1 LIEVEQFFTTEVL
14 SALLTLTFLEIV
26 LGIDNILFVSII
38 AGKLPESKQKKAI
51 GIGLAMAMILRL
63 VLLLGISFLMRMQ
76 QVWLKIDNE
85 FIHTEISGQAIIL
98 FLGGLFLLYKSTK
111 EIYEKVEHDSQ
122 KPITANGQST
132 IAQAIL
138 QITLINLVFST
149 DSILTALGMSNG
161 LPYAGLVM
169 GTAIVISVLI
179 MMLFAH
185 PVGEFVSRHPSLQV
199 LGLSFL
205 LLIGFMLVAEAA
217 HLSHTEILNRSVGSI
232 PKGYLYFAIAFSLGV
247 EFINM
252 KMRKKQKPL

>member
-1 LIEVEQFFTTEVL
+1 MESFFTTEII

-38 AGKLPESKQKKAI
+38 AGKLSTKDQKRAT

-63 VLLLGISFLMRMQ
+63 ILLLGISVLMSLQ
-76 QVWLKIDNE
+76 STWIILDNR
-85 FIHTEISGQAIIL
+85 FIHADISGQSIIL

-111 EIYEKVEHDSQ
+111 EIYEKVELKVDEKNQ
-122 KPITANGQST
+122 PQGQSSLT
-132 IAQAIL
+132 NAIV
-138 QITLINLVFST
+138 QITLINLVFSL
-149 DSILTALGMSNG
+149 DSILTAMGMSNG
-161 LPYAGLVM
+161 LPYAGVVM
-169 GTAIVISVLI
+169 GIAIVISILI

-185 PVGEFVSRHPSLQV
+185 PVGNFVNQHPSLQV

-205 LLIGFMLVAEAA
+205 LLIGFMLLAEAA
-217 HLSHTEILNRSVGSI
+217 HLSHAEILGQTVGSI

-252 KMRKKQKPL
+252 KVRRKPKQS

>member
-1 LIEVEQFFTTEVL
+1 MESFFNTEVL

-38 AGKLPESKQKKAI
+38 AGKLSPKDQKKGI

-63 VLLLGISFLMRMQ
+63 ILLLGISVLMSMQ
-76 QVWLKIDNE
+76 STWIKLDNS
-85 FIHTEISGQAIIL
+85 FIYANISGQAVIL

-111 EIYEKVEHDSQ
+111 EIYEKVELKVDEKNHLQ
-122 KPITANGQST
+122 GQSSLT
-132 IAQAIL
+132 KAIV
-138 QITLINLVFST
+138 QITLINLVFSV

-161 LPYAGLVM
+161 IPYAGMVM
-169 GTAIVISVLI
+169 GIAIVISVLI

-185 PVGEFVSRHPSLQV
+185 PVGNFVNQHPSLQV

-205 LLIGFMLVAEAA
+205 LLIGFMLLAEAA
-217 HLSHTEILNRSVGSI
+217 HISSTQILSQEVGSI

-252 KMRKKQKPL
+252 KLRKKPKQ

>member
-1 LIEVEQFFTTEVL
+1 MESFFTTEIL

-38 AGKLPESKQKKAI
+38 AGKLTPKDQKRATR
-51 GIGLAMAMILRL
+51 IGLIMAMILRL
-63 VLLLGISFLMRMQ
+63 VLLLGISVLMRMQ
-76 QVWLKIDNE
+76 APWLKLDND

-98 FLGGLFLLYKSTK
+98 FLGGMFLLYKSTK
-111 EIYEKVEHDSQ
+111 EIYDKVELSDEKKNQ
-122 KPITANGQST
+122 IVGQSSMT
-132 IAQAIL
+132 KAII
-138 QITLINLVFST
+138 QITLINLVFSV

-169 GTAIVISVLI
+169 GIAIVISVLI
-179 MMLFAH
+179 MMIFAH
-185 PVGEFVSRHPSLQV
+185 PVGNFVNQHPSLQV

-205 LLIGFMLVAEAA
+205 LLIGFMLLAEAA
-217 HLSHTEILNRSVGSI
+217 HLSHTQILGQEVGSI

-252 KMRKKQKPL
+252 KVRGKSKKS

>member
-1 LIEVEQFFTTEVL
+1 MESFFTTEII

-38 AGKLPESKQKKAI
+38 AGKLSTKDQKRAT

-63 VLLLGISFLMRMQ
+63 ILLLGISVLMSLQ
-76 QVWLKIDNE
+76 STWIILDNR
-85 FIHTEISGQAIIL
+85 FIHADISGQSIIL

-111 EIYEKVEHDSQ
+111 EIYEKVELKVDEKNQ
-122 KPITANGQST
+122 PQGQSSLT
-132 IAQAIL
+132 KAIV
-138 QITLINLVFST
+138 QITLINFVFSL
-149 DSILTALGMSNG
+149 DSILTAMGMSNG
-161 LPYAGLVM
+161 LPYAGMVM
-169 GTAIVISVLI
+169 GIAIVISILI

-185 PVGEFVSRHPSLQV
+185 PVGNFVNQHPSLQV

-205 LLIGFMLVAEAA
+205 LLIGFMLLAEAA
-217 HLSHTEILNRSVGSI
+217 HLSHAEILGQTVGSI

-252 KMRKKQKPL
+252 KVRRKPKQS

>member
-1 LIEVEQFFTTEVL
+1 MESFFTTEIL

-38 AGKLPESKQKKAI
+38 AGKLTPKDQKRATR
-51 GIGLAMAMILRL
+51 IGLIMAMILRL
-63 VLLLGISFLMRMQ
+63 VLLLGISVLMRMQ
-76 QVWLKIDNE
+76 APWLKLDND

-98 FLGGLFLLYKSTK
+98 FLGGMFLLYKSTK
-111 EIYEKVEHDSQ
+111 EIYDKVELSDEKKNQ
-122 KPITANGQST
+122 IVGQSSMT
-132 IAQAIL
+132 KAII
-138 QITLINLVFST
+138 QITLINLVFSV

-169 GTAIVISVLI
+169 GIAIVISVLI
-179 MMLFAH
+179 MMIFAH
-185 PVGEFVSRHPSLQV
+185 PVGNFVNQHPSLQV

-205 LLIGFMLVAEAA
+205 LLIGFMLLAEAA
-217 HLSHTEILNRSVGSI
+217 HLSHTQILGQEVGSI

-252 KMRKKQKPL
+252 KVRGKSIKS

>member
-1 LIEVEQFFTTEVL
+1 MESFFTTEII

-38 AGKLPESKQKKAI
+38 AGKLSTKDQKRAT

-63 VLLLGISFLMRMQ
+63 ILLLGISVLMSIQ
-76 QVWLKIDNE
+76 STWIILDNR
-85 FIHTEISGQAIIL
+85 FIHADISGQSVIL

-111 EIYEKVEHDSQ
+111 EIYEKVELKVDEKNQ
-122 KPITANGQST
+122 PQGQSSLT
-132 IAQAIL
+132 KAIV
-138 QITLINLVFST
+138 QITLINLVFSL
-149 DSILTALGMSNG
+149 DSILTAMGMSNG
-161 LPYAGLVM
+161 LPYAGMVM
-169 GTAIVISVLI
+169 GIAIVISILI

-185 PVGEFVSRHPSLQV
+185 PVGNFVNQHPSLQV

-205 LLIGFMLVAEAA
+205 LLIGFMLLAEAA
-217 HLSHTEILNRSVGSI
+217 HLSHAEILGQTVGSI

-252 KMRKKQKPL
+252 KVRRKPKQS

>member
-1 LIEVEQFFTTEVL
+1 MESFFTTEII

-38 AGKLPESKQKKAI
+38 AGKLSTKDQKRAT

-63 VLLLGISFLMRMQ
+63 ILLLGISVLMSLQ
-76 QVWLKIDNE
+76 STWIILDNR
-85 FIHTEISGQAIIL
+85 FIHADISGQSIIL

-111 EIYEKVEHDSQ
+111 EIYEKVELKVDEKNQ
-122 KPITANGQST
+122 PQGQSSLT
-132 IAQAIL
+132 KAIV
-138 QITLINLVFST
+138 QITLINLVFSL
-149 DSILTALGMSNG
+149 DSILTAMGMSNG
-161 LPYAGLVM
+161 LPYAGMVM
-169 GTAIVISVLI
+169 GIAIVISILI

-185 PVGEFVSRHPSLQV
+185 PVGNFVNQHPSLQV

-205 LLIGFMLVAEAA
+205 LLIGFMLLAEAA
-217 HLSHTEILNRSVGSI
+217 HLSHAEILGQTVGSI

-252 KMRKKQKPL
+252 KVRRKPKQS

>member
-1 LIEVEQFFTTEVL
+1 METFFTAEIL

-38 AGKLPESKQKKAI
+38 AGKLSPKNQKRAI

-63 VLLLGISFLMRMQ
+63 VLLLGISVLMRMQ
-76 QVWLKIDNE
+76 AVWLKLDNNMMYA
-85 FIHTEISGQAIIL
+85 EISGQALIL

-111 EIYEKVEHDSQ
+111 EIYEKVELNTDEKHRPTVDTSLT
-122 KPITANGQST
+122 K
-132 IAQAIL
+132 AIL
-138 QITLINLVFST
+138 QITLINLVFSV

-161 LPYAGLVM
+161 LPYASLVM
-169 GTAIVISVLI
+169 GIAIVVSVLI

-185 PVGEFVSRHPSLQV
+185 PVGNVVNQHPSLQV

-205 LLIGFMLVAEAA
+205 LLIGFMLLAEAA
-217 HLSHTEILNRSVGSI
+217 HLSQVKILDQEVGSI

-252 KMRKKQKPL
+252 KVRGKPKQS

>member
-1 LIEVEQFFTTEVL
+1 MESFFTTEII

-38 AGKLPESKQKKAI
+38 AGKLSTKDQKRAT

-63 VLLLGISFLMRMQ
+63 ILLLGISVLMSLQ
-76 QVWLKIDNE
+76 STWIILDNR
-85 FIHTEISGQAIIL
+85 FIHADISGQSIIL

-111 EIYEKVEHDSQ
+111 EIYEKVELKVDEKNQ
-122 KPITANGQST
+122 PQGQSSLT
-132 IAQAIL
+132 NAIV
-138 QITLINLVFST
+138 QITLINLVFSL
-149 DSILTALGMSNG
+149 DSILTAMGMSNG
-161 LPYAGLVM
+161 LPYAGVVM
-169 GTAIVISVLI
+169 GIPIVISILI

-185 PVGEFVSRHPSLQV
+185 PVGNFVNQHPSLQV

-205 LLIGFMLVAEAA
+205 LLIGFMLLAEAA
-217 HLSHTEILNRSVGSI
+217 HLSHAEILGQTVGSI

-252 KMRKKQKPL
+252 KVRRKPKQS

>member
-1 LIEVEQFFTTEVL
+1 MESFFTTEIL

-38 AGKLPESKQKKAI
+38 AGKLTPKDQKRATR
-51 GIGLAMAMILRL
+51 IGLIMAMILRL
-63 VLLLGISFLMRMQ
+63 VLLLGISVLMRMQ
-76 QVWLKIDNE
+76 APWLKLDND

-98 FLGGLFLLYKSTK
+98 FLGGMFLLYKSTK
-111 EIYEKVEHDSQ
+111 EIYDKVELSDEKKNQ
-122 KPITANGQST
+122 IVGQSSMT
-132 IAQAIL
+132 KAII
-138 QITLINLVFST
+138 QITLINLVFSV

-169 GTAIVISVLI
+169 GIAIVISVLI
-179 MMLFAH
+179 MMIFAH
-185 PVGEFVSRHPSLQV
+185 PVGNFVNQHPSLQI

-205 LLIGFMLVAEAA
+205 LLIGFMLLAEAA
-217 HLSHTEILNRSVGSI
+217 HLSHTQILGQEVGSI

-252 KMRKKQKPL
+252 KVRGKSKKS